1 MNGFGK
7 IFRTFLSYY
16 ATFFAKMAERKV
28 VPFDEFY
35 YQLKLMYLFR
45 LHPVYFDDILIATE
59 TEEEHDQIVQQVI
72 ETAKEM
78 NIKFN
83 KKKLQYKRKEVK
95 FLGLIFK
102 AEGMTLDQER
112 INAIECLENPQNK
125 AELQRLLGIFNFVR
139 QFIPNYAELT
149 MPLRELLKKNN
160 KFARMEEH
168 TRVLKQMKEKL
179 TKAPVLANFDIRK
192 KIMIQADASKSGIG
206 CFFFLL
212 QEGNPVSFASRALS
226 EAETRY
232 AQIEKEFLSIVFAT
246 TKFHQYIYGFDVEVL
261 TDHKPLVSIIKKE
274 INKIH
279 SSRLQRMRLKLV
291 KYKLNVKYLPGK
303 YM

>member
-1 MNGFGK
+1 MFGK
-7 IFRTFLSYY
+7 STKQS
-16 ATFFAKMAERKV
+16 
-28 VPFDEFY
+28 
-35 YQLKLMYLFR
+35 
-45 LHPVYFDDILIATE
+45 
-59 TEEEHDQIVQQVI
+59 
-72 ETAKEM
+72 
-78 NIKFN
+78 
-83 KKKLQYKRKEVK
+83 
-95 FLGLIFK
+95 
-102 AEGMTLDQER
+102 R
-112 INAIECLENPQNK
+112 ITKIIRHFQFC
-125 AELQRLLGIFNFVR
+125 

-179 TKAPVLANFDIRK
+179 TKAPV
-192 KIMIQADASKSGIG
+192 
-206 CFFFLL
+206 L

>member
-35 YQLKLMYLFR
+35 YQLKLMYLFL

-83 KKKLQYKRKEVK
+83 QKKLQYKRKEVK

-168 TRVLKQMKEKL
+168 TRVLKEMKEKL
-179 TKAPVLANFDIRK
+179 TKAPV
-192 KIMIQADASKSGIG
+192 
-206 CFFFLL
+206 L